1 MENEKRIIRKELLYL
16 MWFIIGF
23 VLCFILFVIIPP
35 YISQKGDISSTTD
48 QANSDFTDNFIT
60 FVEYAD
66 NGFRPNAVTIRKGNY
81 IVIRNIS
88 TQSLVWLSSDNSL
101 LSTTRGYAQSE
112 QIRSVLNDEGV
123 YIVTNKLNLSHKLTV
138 VVR

>member
-1 MENEKRIIRKELLYL
+1 MENEKRKIRKELLYL
-16 MWFIIGF
+16 MWFVIGF
-23 VLCFILFVIIPP
+23 VLCFIVFVLIPP
-35 YISQKGDISSTTD
+35 YISQKGDISSTAD
-48 QANSDFTDNFIT
+48 QANSDSSDNFIT
-60 FVEYAD
+60 LVEYAD

-88 TQSLVWLSSDNSL
+88 AKTHVWLSSDNPL
-101 LSTTRGYAQSE
+101 LNTTRGYAQSE

-123 YIVTNKLNLSHKLTV
+123 YAVTNKLNLSHKLTV